1 MQTSQAV
8 VFAFARAV
16 EAKSPYTQGHAE
28 RVTGY
33 ALAIAERA
41 GLDAREKEILRQGGL
56 LHDVGKICVP
66 DAILDKPGRLTADE
80 VAIIQRHPAQ
90 GVSIVEPLH
99 SMKDVIPL
107 IRWHHERCD
116 GRGYPDGLRGD
127 EIPLLVR
134 ILSVADV
141 YDALSSKRPYRDAI
155 PHRECLRLLSENA
168 SKGGLDPD
176 LVRLILRID
185 PNTAKYTSALCTGG
199 HASWPENRTRIR
211 KLQINMIY

>member
-1 MQTSQAV
+1 M
-8 VFAFARAV
+8 
-16 EAKSPYTQGHAE
+16 
-28 RVTGY
+28 
-33 ALAIAERA
+33 
-41 GLDAREKEILRQGGL
+41 
-56 LHDVGKICVP
+56 P
-66 DAILDKPGRLTADE
+66 DAILDKPGPLTREE

-90 GVSIVEPLH
+90 GASIVEPLH

-116 GRGYPDGLRGD
+116 GKGYPDGLRGG

-155 PHRECLRLLSENA
+155 PHRECLNLLRDNA

-176 LVRLILRID
+176 LVELFCRIYPTQSGLKD
-185 PNTAKYTSALCTGG
+185 GLTAEGSY
-199 HASWPENRTRIR
+199 
-211 KLQINMIY
+211 NMPITPGFEYSKIS